1 MKTTKLRNLILELLV
16 RIEKDHGFSHL
27 LINQEIKKN
36 ELNPKDEALLTQIV
50 YGTLERKMTLD
61 YYLSKYVDPNKKIDD
76 WVRMLL
82 RMSVYQMVYLDKI
95 PDHAVIHEA
104 VEIAKKKGHRGIQGF
119 VNGVLRNI
127 QRNGVR
133 DLAEIK
139 DPLKRL
145 SVETSHPKWLVNRWI
160 QQYGFQTAEAI
171 CRANL
176 KEKLMSVRIQP
187 LKISREEAMA
197 ELEQEG
203 FTVKPSLFSKQ
214 GIQIEKGNVLSSKLF
229 TEGKLTIQDE
239 SSMLVAEMLKPE
251 PGMDVL
257 DSCSAPGGKATHIA
271 EKMLNEGI
279 VYAHDLHKKKVKLIE
294 EKQRTLGLSII
305 HATAHDARKL
315 KEKYAEASFDRILVD
330 APCSGLG
337 VINSKPE
344 IKYEKSEQDIER
356 LHIIQLDILNHVAD
370 LLKDDGL
377 FVYSTCTIEKMENE
391 QVVKSFL
398 KENPAFTV
406 DGDFFKELP
415 EELQSSIGIT
425 EYGFQLFPQSF
436 GTDGFF
442 LTRLKKGT

>member
-1 MKTTKLRNLILELLV
+1 
-16 RIEKDHGFSHL
+16 
-27 LINQEIKKN
+27 
-36 ELNPKDEALLTQIV
+36 
-50 YGTLERKMTLD
+50 
-61 YYLSKYVDPNKKIDD
+61 
-76 WVRMLL
+76 
-82 RMSVYQMVYLDKI
+82 
-95 PDHAVIHEA
+95 
-104 VEIAKKKGHRGIQGF
+104 
-119 VNGVLRNI
+119 
-127 QRNGVR
+127 
-133 DLAEIK
+133 
-139 DPLKRL
+139 
-145 SVETSHPKWLVNRWI
+145 
-160 QQYGFQTAEAI
+160 
-171 CRANL
+171 
-176 KEKLMSVRIQP
+176 
-187 LKISREEAMA
+187 
-197 ELEQEG
+197 
-203 FTVKPSLFSKQ
+203 
-214 GIQIEKGNVLSSKLF
+214 
-229 TEGKLTIQDE
+229 
-239 SSMLVAEMLKPE
+239 
-251 PGMDVL
+251 
-257 DSCSAPGGKATHIA
+257 
-271 EKMLNEGI
+271 MLNEGI

-356 LHIIQLDILNHVAD
+356 LHIIQLDIHNHVAD